1 MQPFLPPIEHLSLP
15 QQVAQMLVVRASGFL
30 FDPQILY
37 PLWEPPLAK
46 LQEWIGEWG
55 VGGVILL
62 GGSAGEVA
70 LRSQQL
76 QDWATVPLLICAD
89 VEEGVGQR
97 FAGATWFPPPMAW
110 AEIAQRDVRLAETY
124 AEQFGAVTAQEAQAI
139 GLNWILTPTVDVN
152 NNPDNPVI
160 NVRAFGEDPDTVGRL
175 TAAFIRGAQQQ
186 GVLTVAK
193 HFPGHGD
200 THVDS
205 HLDLPVIEHSLSRLD
220 QVELVP
226 FRSAIQAGVE
236 SVMTAHLRIPALD
249 PDRPAT
255 LSRPIL
261 DQLLR
266 RHLGFEGLIV
276 TDALIMGA
284 IADRYG
290 KNEAPVMAVEAG
302 ADVLMMPADPVGAI
316 EAVCQAVLT
325 GRIPAAQIRASVER
339 IWQAKQKV
347 CTPLPA
353 GDSSHAWESPTV
365 SLEAHHLTTHLAQ
378 PAALAQVTQILQHS
392 MRGQGQVTVSPGRNL
407 ILLDSLVGCEFL
419 GRTAPAIV
427 LPQSLGYQ
435 TQIIDRFTPEL
446 NLSPLANQS
455 TLLQLFIRSNPFRDS
470 AGLTQRAQD
479 WIAALLECQQ
489 LQGLILYGSPY
500 TLDRLLPLL
509 PSDLPYRFSYGQM
522 PQAQTLALQQLLGL
536 EEMAQSADRLF

>member
-1 MQPFLPPIEHLSLP
+1 MQPFLPPIDHLSLP

-37 PLWEPPLAK
+37 PLWEPPLAQ
-46 LQEWIGEWG
+46 LQAWVGDWG

-76 QDWATVPLLICAD
+76 QDWASVPLLICAD

-97 FAGATWFPPPMAW
+97 FTGATWFPPPMAL
-110 AEIAQRDVRLAETY
+110 AEIAHQDVTRAEQY
-124 AEQFGAVTAQEAQAI
+124 AEQFGAITAQEAQAI

-152 NNPDNPVI
+152 NNPENPVI
-160 NVRAFGEDPDTVGRL
+160 NVRAFGEDPETVSRL
-175 TAAFIRGAQQQ
+175 TTAFIRGARQQ

-200 THVDS
+200 TNVDS
-205 HLDLPVIEHSLSRLD
+205 HLDLPVIEQSLSRLE

-226 FRSAIQAGVE
+226 FRSAIAAGVE
-236 SVMTAHLRIPALD
+236 AVMTAHLRLPALD

-266 RHLGFEGLIV
+266 RRLGFEGLIV

-290 KNEAPVMAVEAG
+290 QTEAAVLAVEAG
-302 ADVLMMPADPVGAI
+302 ADMLMMPADPAGAI
-316 EAVCQAVLT
+316 AAICQAVAT
-325 GRIPAAQIRASVER
+325 GRISEAQIRTSVER

-347 CTPLPA
+347 CAQLPP
-353 GDSSHAWESPTV
+353 GDSSHAWESPSV
-365 SLEAHHLTTHLAQ
+365 SLEAHHLTTHLVQ
-378 PAALAQVTQILQHS
+378 PAALQQVTEILQAS
-392 MRGQGQVTVSPGRNL
+392 MRGHGQVIPTQGRNL
-407 ILLDSLVGCEFL
+407 ILLDALVGCDFL

-427 LPQSLGYQ
+427 LPQSLGYE

-446 NLSPLANQS
+446 DLSHLAKQP

-479 WIAALLECQQ
+479 WLTALLEHHQ
-489 LQGLILYGSPY
+489 LQGLVLYGSPY

-509 PSDLPYRFSYGQM
+509 PPSLPYRFSYGQM
-522 PQAQTLALQQLLGL
+522 PQAQTLALQQLLSL
-536 EEMAQSADRLF
+536 TDMAQDAERVF